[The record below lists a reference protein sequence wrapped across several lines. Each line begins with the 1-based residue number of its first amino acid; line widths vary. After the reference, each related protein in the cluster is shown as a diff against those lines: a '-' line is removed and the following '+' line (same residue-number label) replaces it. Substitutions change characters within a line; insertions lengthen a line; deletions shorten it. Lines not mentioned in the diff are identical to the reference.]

1 MEALPAANRVRAN
14 LVGDLKEKD
23 NNMWEVV
30 GIVAAVVVIILLF
43 QILDVTDSLAD
54 RLRGRAPRKDIEER
68 VARLEKR
75 LDDIER
81 NR

>member
-1 MEALPAANRVRAN
+1 
-14 LVGDLKEKD
+14 
-23 NNMWEVV
+23 MWDVV

-43 QILDVTDSLAD
+43 QILDITESLTD
-54 RLRGRAPRKDIEER
+54 RLRGRAPRKDLEER

-81 NR
+81 GR